1 MIIADDHILCSLL
14 KAHEVNGFMQNLEP
28 PALVF
33 SACQKRSKQYDYL
46 KMNVGDV
53 VYTVRKPEDYVR
65 TVHDTFIIPLGE
77 VVGVERL

>member
-1 MIIADDHILCSLL
+1 MRIAHNYILCSLL
-14 KAHEVNGFMQNLEP
+14 KAHEVNGFMQNLDP
-28 PALVF
+28 PHLVYVKHD
-33 SACQKRSKQYDYL
+33 SYDNDYSYFTL
-46 KMNVGDV
+46 SVGDV